1 MKFVKPKF
9 WDYEKPNLLAYILLP
24 FTFPVFIKNLFQ
36 KKNNINKETRIKT
49 ICVGN
54 IYLGG
59 TGKTPLSIK
68 INILLN
74 KQGFKSVIIKKF
86 YQDQVDEQKLIKK
99 YTNLICEKKRSDA
112 LNNSIEEN
120 FEIAIFDDGLQDS
133 SINYDIKV
141 VCFNVNQWKGNGFL
155 IPAGPLR
162 ENIESIKKYDLIFLN
177 GDKGKNLKVENEI
190 RKIIDKPN
198 IFYSHYEPSN
208 LDEFDLNRDYVAFSG
223 IGNPKNF
230 YNTLIENK
238 FKIIREFIFPDH
250 YSFNKNDINKII
262 KYAEK
267 KNALLITTEKDYERI
282 YDLQQKKINFLKI
295 DLIIDNEDK
304 LLQIIN
310 KKK

>member
-36 KKNNINKETRIKT
+36 KKNNRNKEKKILT

-54 IYLGG
+54 IYIGG

-68 INILLN
+68 INTLLN

-86 YQDQVDEQKLIKK
+86 YQDQADEQKLIKK
-99 YTNLICEKKRSDA
+99 YTDLICERKRSDA
-112 LNNSIEEN
+112 LNTSIKEN
-120 FEIAIFDDGLQDS
+120 FEIAIFDDGLQDN
-133 SINYDIKV
+133 SINYDVKI

-155 IPAGPLR
+155 MPAGPLR
-162 ENIESIKKYDLIFLN
+162 ENISSIKKYDLIFLN
-177 GDKGKNLKVENEI
+177 GEREKNLKIEDEI
-190 RKIIDKPN
+190 KKIIDKPN
-198 IFYSHYEPSN
+198 IFYSYYKPSN

-282 YDLQQKKINFLKI
+282 HDLQQNKINFLKI